1 MEHILVSS
9 AGLYS
14 LLLSSI
20 PSPAASRGK
29 EEGNPE
35 FDNPKVDGHPTGAAS
50 HGMGFSPGNSEVSGL
65 LVCSTAALTSPSRT
79 QLYVNLSFTKDYRNP
94 P

>member
-50 HGMGFSPGNSEVSGL
+50 HGMVPVLQEIQKFQVFL
-65 LVCSTAALTSPSRT
+65 CV
-79 QLYVNLSFTKDYRNP
+79 QLQH
-94 P
+94 